1 MPHSTPLYGI
11 SRLQRR
17 SQQRPDSFCR
27 EIATFI
33 HKRCLPGFDPELAY
47 GLRLSAWPDRVE
59 YAKTLPGF
67 ANGYF
72 HFLGPITFCGTD
84 GLLPETTTCHPA
96 ILRRKIDSIAIHANF
111 QIRSH
116 HKGPREPIGARPY
129 RLLKPLA
136 NQRVENKMLRKFNKF
151 VNLLYCFSCQ
161 LRRKTATI
169 AARQKMAQ
177 DRVRDLST
185 KACDDRSKLANS
197 RPIRYALAKILSA
210 FMLARFIQPVR
221 KAAIESTIAPH
232 VLLETKL
239 H

>member
-1 MPHSTPLYGI
+1 
-11 SRLQRR
+11 
-17 SQQRPDSFCR
+17 
-27 EIATFI
+27 
-33 HKRCLPGFDPELAY
+33 
-47 GLRLSAWPDRVE
+47 
-59 YAKTLPGF
+59 
-67 ANGYF
+67 
-72 HFLGPITFCGTD
+72 
-84 GLLPETTTCHPA
+84 
-96 ILRRKIDSIAIHANF
+96 
-111 QIRSH
+111 
-116 HKGPREPIGARPY
+116 
-129 RLLKPLA
+129 
-136 NQRVENKMLRKFNKF
+136 MLRKFNKF

>member
-59 YAKTLPGF
+59 DAKTLPGF

-151 VNLLYCFSCQ
+151 VNLLYCFSSAGK
-161 LRRKTATI
+161 LPPSPPGKRWLKIGYATSPPRLATI
-169 AARQKMAQ
+169 
-177 DRVRDLST
+177 DRNWPIPDQLDTHSLRYSLPSCSHGLSNQSE
-185 KACDDRSKLANS
+185 KRRS
-197 RPIRYALAKILSA
+197 R
-210 FMLARFIQPVR
+210 
-221 KAAIESTIAPH
+221 AP
-232 VLLETKL
+232 
-239 H
+239 